1 MPDTIMRR
9 FDTALLA
16 MIFAGLSGAAVPAA
30 ATANSHALPVIPNLD
45 YEKPAAAADLRLPTV
60 RVYTIGPTDMCRRF
74 VCRPAEPGRRHRA
87 AAHH

>member
-16 MIFAGLSGAAVPAA
+16 MIFAGVSGAAVPAA
-30 ATANSHALPVIPNLD
+30 DTLNSLPVISNH
-45 YEKPAAAADLRLPTV
+45 EKAAAAADLRLPTV

-87 AAHH
+87 AAHR